1 MYTCVKKDHHHTRA
15 RQLSK
20 HANRT
25 NAILICQASGLLL
38 VFVERL
44 PKALGSHDT
53 YDLMLV
59 NVIFFLPGS
68 PYYLTLRQETALT
81 RKCHSLLAINMP
93 RKVTPF
99 KYDQLKNTPVMYTLI
114 HF

>member
-1 MYTCVKKDHHHTRA
+1 MPNAQTLFCLAHGL
-15 RQLSK
+15 QLIFIGRLQK
-20 HANRT
+20 
-25 NAILICQASGLLL
+25 AS
-38 VFVERL
+38 
-44 PKALGSHDT
+44 GSHDT
-53 YDLMLV
+53 LDPMLV
-59 NVIFFLPGS
+59 NVIFFLLGS
-68 PYYLTLRQETALT
+68 PYYLTPRQETALT